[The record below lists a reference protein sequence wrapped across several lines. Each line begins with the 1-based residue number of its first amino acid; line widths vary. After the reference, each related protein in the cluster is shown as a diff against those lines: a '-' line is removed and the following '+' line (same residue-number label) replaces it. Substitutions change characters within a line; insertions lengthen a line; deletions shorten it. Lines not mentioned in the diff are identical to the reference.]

1 MFSVRIEED
10 EITGALDSLLL
21 HLGDMTPVMQ
31 EIGELLMAST
41 KDRFQEGTAP
51 DGIKW
56 ATKSPNTKGRDRRPL
71 FGPSGMLSSQIFYQA
86 GADQVE
92 IGSNRV
98 YAAMMQFGGTKAQ
111 FPHLWGDIPARPF
124 LGVSEE
130 DRAGILATVEEW
142 LEVAAQGGASSPPVG
157 D

>member
-1 MFSVRIEED
+1 MFTVQIKED

-31 EIGELLMAST
+31 EIGELLIAST
-41 KDRFQEGTAP
+41 RARLNEGISP
-51 DGIKW
+51 DGAKW
-56 ATKSPNTKGRDRRPL
+56 AAKSPNTKGRDRRPL
-71 FGPSGMLSSQIFYQA
+71 RGPTGDLFDQISTKFGS
-86 GADQVE
+86 DHVE
-92 IGSNRV
+92 IGSSMV
-98 YAAMMQFGGTKAQ
+98 YAGMMQFGGTKAQ

-130 DRAGILATVEEW
+130 DRSGILATVEEW
-142 LEVAAQGGASSPPVG
+142 LDASARAGAADRAFG